1 MAMLMMKVGQGKK
14 YQKKVT
20 DFRNPNSLLAW
31 KVQPWS
37 NSFLNLNFIY

>member
-20 DFRNPNSLLAW
+20 DFRNHNNLLA
-31 KVQPWS
+31 
-37 NSFLNLNFIY
+37 